1 MEVACEHALD
11 SFVYESLHNILSG
24 PCNIYDST
32 LVDLHVMESCC
43 WVVETN
49 SNTFGKKLRDWVV
62 E

>member
-1 MEVACEHALD
+1 VNTLD
-11 SFVYESLHNILSG
+11 SFVYESLHNILSC
-24 PCNIYDST
+24 PCSIYDSV

-49 SNTFGKKLRDWVV
+49 SSTFGKKLKDWMV